1 MKSKLR
7 EILSSATNVV
17 QNYAFV
23 LLIALLAAISFTIL
37 VDNNSLT
44 EESKN
49 IFTRFGLCSLL
60 GISLLF
66 ALNIFSE
73 RIGKKFLLNISGL
86 VFLALYFQF
95 FLPHHNDDFGTVEV
109 VILVLSFILSH
120 LLVSFL
126 AFFEK
131 NNENQFWQ
139 YNKNLFINVVL
150 TGIFTAVLVGGIML
164 AITAVDN
171 LFDLDLDNKIYPR
184 TFVMLAIFGSCFI
197 FLLFNEDG
205 LKALEK
211 DGNYPDILKFF
222 VQFVL
227 IPLLIIYAIIL
238 YLYGAKILFK
248 WDLPRGWVSY
258 LILAYSLVG
267 ILALLLVF
275 PLKEIATKSWVKGFS
290 KIFYFAL
297 LPLLVLLFVAIFTR
311 ILEYGFTENRY
322 YVLLLAIWLTVVVL
336 YFSFWKKAN
345 IKFIPVSLFAFGLFS
360 LIFPYF
366 NTFSVAKNSQKI
378 ELHEILVKNNLL
390 ENGKINFEKTVQDS
404 VATEIAQKFQFLY
417 ERKESQFLLSY
428 ISPKSTPEI
437 EKIFKTEKYFIYSKI
452 NSSFKNV
459 KYSKDIKNGEK
470 YTQLNIRANSFNYS
484 IKGYD
489 QIIKI
494 YNYDNENFSYEGN
507 TFSLKGFNGG
517 LTLYFNGNAIDLSP
531 EVQKI
536 INTYKNQQGEVYA
549 DQISFVKQVGNYELK
564 FLLEG
569 ISKNQYQG
577 ERDTYYISNDVIILL
592 KKK

>member
-7 EILSSATNVV
+7 EILSSAINVV

-23 LLIALLAAISFTIL
+23 LLIALLAATSFTIL

-66 ALNIFSE
+66 ALNILSE

-86 VFLALYFQF
+86 IFLALYFQF

-238 YLYGAKILFK
+238 YMYGAKILFK

-275 PLKEIATKSWVKGFS
+275 PLKEIAAKSWVKGFS

-378 ELHEILVKNNLL
+378 ELQEILVKNNLL
-390 ENGKINFEKTVQDS
+390 ENGKINLNKRINNSDANEISEKFD
-404 VATEIAQKFQFLY
+404 FLK
-417 ERKESQFLLSY
+417 ERNELNYLK
-428 ISPKSTPEI
+428 
-437 EKIFKTEKYFIYSKI
+437 KYFNESETKKI
-452 NSSFKNV
+452 AFFYQKRINFKIKEEFKNV

-531 EVQKI
+531 EIQKI
-536 INTYKNQQGEVYA
+536 INTHKNQQGEVYT

-569 ISKNQYQG
+569 ISKNQYRG
-577 ERDTYYISNDVIILL
+577 KRDTYYISNDVIILL

>member
-1 MKSKLR
+1 MKSKFK
-7 EILSSATNVV
+7 EILSSATSVV

-238 YLYGAKILFK
+238 YMYGAKILFK

-275 PLKEIATKSWVKGFS
+275 PLKEIAAKSWVKGFS

-336 YFSFWKKAN
+336 YFSFWRKAN

-378 ELHEILVKNNLL
+378 ELQLILVKNNLL
-390 ENGKINFEKTVQDS
+390 ENGKINLNKRINNSDANEISEKFD
-404 VATEIAQKFQFLY
+404 FLK
-417 ERKESQFLLSY
+417 ERNELNYLK
-428 ISPKSTPEI
+428 
-437 EKIFKTEKYFIYSKI
+437 KYFNESETKKI
-452 NSSFKNV
+452 AFFYQKRINFKIKEEFKNV

-517 LTLYFNGNAIDLSP
+517 LTLYFNGNAIDLSQ
-531 EVQKI
+531 EIQKI
-536 INTYKNQQGEVYA
+536 INTYKNQQGEVYT

-569 ISKNQYQG
+569 ISKNQYRG

>member
-1 MKSKLR
+1 MKSKFK
-7 EILSSATNVV
+7 EILSSATNVA

-66 ALNIFSE
+66 ALNILSE
-73 RIGKKFLLNISGL
+73 RIGKKFHLNISGL

-120 LLVSFL
+120 LLVSFV

-275 PLKEIATKSWVKGFS
+275 PLKEIAAKSWVKGFS

-378 ELHEILVKNNLL
+378 ELQEILVKNNLL
-390 ENGKINFEKTVQDS
+390 ENGKINLNKRINNSDANEISEKFD
-404 VATEIAQKFQFLY
+404 FLK
-417 ERKESQFLLSY
+417 ERNELNYLK
-428 ISPKSTPEI
+428 
-437 EKIFKTEKYFIYSKI
+437 KYFNESETKKI
-452 NSSFKNV
+452 AFFYQKRINFKIKEEFKNV

-470 YTQLNIRANSFNYS
+470 YTQLNIRANRFNYS

-536 INTYKNQQGEVYA
+536 INTYKNQQGEVYT

-569 ISKNQYQG
+569 ISKNQYRG

>member
-1 MKSKLR
+1 MKSKFK

-66 ALNIFSE
+66 ALNILSE
-73 RIGKKFLLNISGL
+73 RIGKKFHLNISGL

-120 LLVSFL
+120 LLVSFV

-238 YLYGAKILFK
+238 YMYGAKILFK

-275 PLKEIATKSWVKGFS
+275 PLKEIAAKSWVKGFS

-378 ELHEILVKNNLL
+378 ELQEILVKNNLL
-390 ENGKINFEKTVQDS
+390 ENGKINLNKRINNSDANEISEKFD
-404 VATEIAQKFQFLY
+404 FLK
-417 ERKESQFLLSY
+417 ERNELNYLK
-428 ISPKSTPEI
+428 
-437 EKIFKTEKYFIYSKI
+437 KYFNESETKKI
-452 NSSFKNV
+452 AFFYQKRINFKIKEEFKNV

-536 INTYKNQQGEVYA
+536 INTHKNQQGEVYT

-569 ISKNQYQG
+569 ISKNQYRG

>member
-1 MKSKLR
+1 MKSKFK

-66 ALNIFSE
+66 ALNTLSE
-73 RIGKKFLLNISGL
+73 RIGKKFLLNISGI

-150 TGIFTAVLVGGIML
+150 TGIFTTVLVGGIML

-275 PLKEIATKSWVKGFS
+275 PLKEIAAKSWVKGFS

-378 ELHEILVKNNLL
+378 ELQEILVKNNLL
-390 ENGKINFEKTVQDS
+390 ENGKINLNKRINNSDANEISEKFD
-404 VATEIAQKFQFLY
+404 FLK
-417 ERKESQFLLSY
+417 ERNELNYLK
-428 ISPKSTPEI
+428 
-437 EKIFKTEKYFIYSKI
+437 KYFNESETKKI
-452 NSSFKNV
+452 AFFYQKRINFKIKEEFKNV

-517 LTLYFNGNAIDLSP
+517 LTLYFNGNTIDLSP

-536 INTYKNQQGEVYA
+536 INTYKNQQGEVYT

-569 ISKNQYQG
+569 ISKNQYRG
-577 ERDTYYISNDVIILL
+577 ERDTYYISNDVIILI

>member
-1 MKSKLR
+1 MKSKFK
-7 EILSSATNVV
+7 EILSSAINVV

-66 ALNIFSE
+66 ALNILSE

-184 TFVMLAIFGSCFI
+184 TFVMLAIFGSSFI

-227 IPLLIIYAIIL
+227 IPLLIIYVIIL

-275 PLKEIATKSWVKGFS
+275 PLKEIAAKSWVKGFS

-378 ELHEILVKNNLL
+378 ELQEILVKNNLL
-390 ENGKINFEKTVQDS
+390 ENGKINLNKRINNSDANEISEKFD
-404 VATEIAQKFQFLY
+404 FLK
-417 ERKESQFLLSY
+417 ERNELNYLK
-428 ISPKSTPEI
+428 
-437 EKIFKTEKYFIYSKI
+437 KYFNESETKKI
-452 NSSFKNV
+452 AFFYQKRINFKIKEEFKNV

-536 INTYKNQQGEVYA
+536 INTHKNQQGEVYT

-564 FLLEG
+564 FLLDG
-569 ISKNQYQG
+569 ISKNQYRG

>member
-1 MKSKLR
+1 MKSKFK
-7 EILSSATNVV
+7 EILSSAINVV

-66 ALNIFSE
+66 ALNILSE

-126 AFFEK
+126 AFFKK

-211 DGNYPDILKFF
+211 DGNYPEILKFF

-275 PLKEIATKSWVKGFS
+275 PLKEIAAKSWVKGFS

-378 ELHEILVKNNLL
+378 ELQEILIKNNLL
-390 ENGKINFEKTVQDS
+390 ENGKINLNKRINNSDANEISEKFD
-404 VATEIAQKFQFLY
+404 FLK
-417 ERKESQFLLSY
+417 ERNELNYLK
-428 ISPKSTPEI
+428 
-437 EKIFKTEKYFIYSKI
+437 KYFNESETKKI
-452 NSSFKNV
+452 AFFYQKRINFKIKEEFKNV

-536 INTYKNQQGEVYA
+536 INTHKNQQGEVYT

>member
-66 ALNIFSE
+66 ALNILSE

-238 YLYGAKILFK
+238 YMYGAKILFK

-275 PLKEIATKSWVKGFS
+275 PLKEIAAKSWVKGFS

-336 YFSFWKKAN
+336 YFSFWRKAN

-378 ELHEILVKNNLL
+378 ELQEILVKNNLL
-390 ENGKINFEKTVQDS
+390 ENGKINLNKRINNSDANEISEKFD
-404 VATEIAQKFQFLY
+404 FLK
-417 ERKESQFLLSY
+417 ERNELNYLK
-428 ISPKSTPEI
+428 
-437 EKIFKTEKYFIYSKI
+437 KYFNESETKKI
-452 NSSFKNV
+452 AFFYQKRINFKIKEEFKNV

-536 INTYKNQQGEVYA
+536 INTHKNQQGEVYT

-569 ISKNQYQG
+569 ISKNQYRG

>member
-1 MKSKLR
+1 MKSKFK
-7 EILSSATNVV
+7 EILSSAINVV

-66 ALNIFSE
+66 ALNILSE
-73 RIGKKFLLNISGL
+73 RIGKKFLLNISGI

-211 DGNYPDILKFF
+211 DGNYPSH
-222 VQFVL
+222 
-227 IPLLIIYAIIL
+227 
-238 YLYGAKILFK
+238 G
-248 WDLPRGWVSY
+248 R
-258 LILAYSLVG
+258 
-267 ILALLLVF
+267 
-275 PLKEIATKSWVKGFS
+275 
-290 KIFYFAL
+290 KIF
-297 LPLLVLLFVAIFTR
+297 LP
-311 ILEYGFTENRY
+311 
-322 YVLLLAIWLTVVVL
+322 
-336 YFSFWKKAN
+336 
-345 IKFIPVSLFAFGLFS
+345 
-360 LIFPYF
+360 
-366 NTFSVAKNSQKI
+366 TFCI
-378 ELHEILVKNNLL
+378 
-390 ENGKINFEKTVQDS
+390 
-404 VATEIAQKFQFLY
+404 
-417 ERKESQFLLSY
+417 
-428 ISPKSTPEI
+428 
-437 EKIFKTEKYFIYSKI
+437 
-452 NSSFKNV
+452 
-459 KYSKDIKNGEK
+459 
-470 YTQLNIRANSFNYS
+470 
-484 IKGYD
+484 
-489 QIIKI
+489 
-494 YNYDNENFSYEGN
+494 
-507 TFSLKGFNGG
+507 
-517 LTLYFNGNAIDLSP
+517 
-531 EVQKI
+531 
-536 INTYKNQQGEVYA
+536 
-549 DQISFVKQVGNYELK
+549 
-564 FLLEG
+564 
-569 ISKNQYQG
+569 
-577 ERDTYYISNDVIILL
+577 
-592 KKK
+592 

>member
-1 MKSKLR
+1 MKSKFK
-7 EILSSATNVV
+7 EILSSAINVV

-66 ALNIFSE
+66 ALNILSE

-238 YLYGAKILFK
+238 YMYGAKILFK

-275 PLKEIATKSWVKGFS
+275 PLKEIAAKSWVKGFS

-336 YFSFWKKAN
+336 YFSFWRKAN

-378 ELHEILVKNNLL
+378 ELQEILVKNNLL
-390 ENGKINFEKTVQDS
+390 ENGKINLNKRINNSEANEISEKFD
-404 VATEIAQKFQFLY
+404 FLK
-417 ERKESQFLLSY
+417 ERNELNYLK
-428 ISPKSTPEI
+428 
-437 EKIFKTEKYFIYSKI
+437 KYFNESETKKI
-452 NSSFKNV
+452 AFFYQKRINFKIKEEFKNV

-470 YTQLNIRANSFNYS
+470 YTQLNIRANRFNYS

-536 INTYKNQQGEVYA
+536 INTYKNQQGEVYT

-577 ERDTYYISNDVIILL
+577 ERDTYYISDDVIILL